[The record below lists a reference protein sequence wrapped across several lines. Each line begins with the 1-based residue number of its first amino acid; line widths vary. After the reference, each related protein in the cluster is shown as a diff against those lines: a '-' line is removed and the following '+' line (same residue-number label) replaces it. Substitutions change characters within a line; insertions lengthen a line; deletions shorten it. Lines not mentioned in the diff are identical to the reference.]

1 MVSWRSLW
9 QARPK
14 PAPAAP
20 PPIKLPAGF
29 PDWAAL
35 TAESEAWKR
44 RRPGRRGRV
53 LIATNIGGH
62 GPVSVTESVM
72 AAALALRDAE
82 VEIVLCDAAL
92 PACLQAEYAQTPD
105 DSVLTE
111 RRLAETVCPTCI
123 GRGRR
128 MFEPL
133 GLKLHLLS
141 ELITEADR
149 ADARRIAETLPA
161 DEIEGFE
168 QDGLKIGE
176 HARAGALRYYTRG
189 DLAEE
194 PNGEA
199 VLRRYLEAALLS
211 VAAYRR
217 LLGKG
222 RYDVA
227 LFHHG
232 LYVPQGLVGEVCRAE
247 GVRVVNWVVAYRAS
261 SFILSH
267 GDTYHHTLMD
277 EPASDWEDMAW
288 GEAQRAE
295 IAAYLKSRWRGDR
308 DWIGFHEKPDEDAA
322 ALVRSLGLDPGKPI
336 VGMLSNVVWDAQLHY
351 PANAF
356 PSLIDWAVFTIDHFA
371 RRPDLQLLLRIHPA
385 EVRGT
390 APSRQPLAE
399 ALARRYPKMPPNVF
413 VIGPESPVSTYAAM
427 ELCDSVLI
435 YGTKMGVELTA
446 VGIPVVAAGEAWIK
460 NKGLT
465 LDAASPEDYA
475 SILERLPLGHRL
487 EPEVVERALKYAYH
501 FFFRRMMPL
510 KFFARTG
517 SSLFFT
523 PAIASADELAEG
535 RDPALDILC
544 DGVLDGRPFIYP
556 AEWLGVHDR

>member
-1 MVSWRSLW
+1 
-9 QARPK
+9 
-14 PAPAAP
+14 
-20 PPIKLPAGF
+20 
-29 PDWAAL
+29 
-35 TAESEAWKR
+35 
-44 RRPGRRGRV
+44 
-53 LIATNIGGH
+53 
-62 GPVSVTESVM
+62 
-72 AAALALRDAE
+72 
-82 VEIVLCDAAL
+82 
-92 PACLQAEYAQTPD
+92 
-105 DSVLTE
+105 
-111 RRLAETVCPTCI
+111 
-123 GRGRR
+123 
-128 MFEPL
+128 
-133 GLKLHLLS
+133 
-141 ELITEADR
+141 
-149 ADARRIAETLPA
+149 
-161 DEIEGFE
+161 
-168 QDGLKIGE
+168 
-176 HARAGALRYYTRG
+176 
-189 DLAEE
+189 
-194 PNGEA
+194 
-199 VLRRYLEAALLS
+199 
-211 VAAYRR
+211 
-217 LLGKG
+217 
-222 RYDVA
+222 
-227 LFHHG
+227 
-232 LYVPQGLVGEVCRAE
+232 
-247 GVRVVNWVVAYRAS
+247 
-261 SFILSH
+261 
-267 GDTYHHTLMD
+267 MD

-322 ALVRSLGLDPGKPI
+322 ALVRSLGLDPDKPI
-336 VGMLSNVVWDAQLHY
+336 IGMLSNVVWDAQLHY

-399 ALARRYPKMPPNVF
+399 ALARRYPKLPPNVF

-465 LDAASPEDYA
+465 LDASSPEDYA
-475 SILERLPLGHRL
+475 AILERLPLGRRL
-487 EPEVVERALKYAYH
+487 APEVVERALKYAYH

-510 KFFARTG
+510 KFFARTS

-556 AEWLGVHDR
+556 AERLGVHDR